1 MTTLPQRADVAQE
14 YTWKLES
21 IFPSLEAWEQSF
33 SSVERDLPGLAKYQG
48 RLGESAA
55 TLQAWLSESERITP
69 VSYTHLDVYKRQT
82 NGSMNSEQAVDDANK
97 KIIQIFE
104 ELGLPQ

>member
-55 TLQAWLSESERITP
+55 TLQAWLSESERITQLARK
-69 VSYTHLDVYKRQT
+69 VATYSHLRFDEDTTNQGNACLLYTSRCV
-82 NGSMNSEQAVDDANK
+82 
-97 KIIQIFE
+97 
-104 ELGLPQ
+104 